1 MATMIQLVRQLA
13 ERLSPSE
20 HVTGVADDHTATT
33 LTDTRDQK
41 YSSADANELDRKF
54 IYLEAV
60 KMQSRITEEGKAPAT
75 GILTVSPDVTDAP
88 TAVTGSAA
96 NVSTTSTTLTD
107 TDESMTVNEWAG
119 YTIAAGGLYLD
130 VTSNTATVLT
140 GTDGWSDGSS
150 GPGAVAWTVGT
161 RYLIADGPIQTL
173 KNAINLVLRNT
184 FLPTFWPL
192 SLHVMGNDANDMEPS
207 TIATDYTAEN
217 SGTLATE
224 STIVKNGAQA
234 LKATAGAALSGA
246 STGNI
251 NVVEGK
257 PYYAAADCSVKQ
269 GDDADFRV
277 VNVQDS
283 DAQIDDNATTDEPSW
298 TELVIPFTPP
308 SGCEQV
314 DVFMLGTTSGDVTY
328 WDDFQIWHGGA
339 GVYPMPSWLTRPE
352 QVIGVRA
359 FPQGTGG
366 PSPND
371 YRSNERGS
379 FPLIWDFESVDRRGT
394 SELRIWVDAAGAR
407 PFIYALRSLAELSA
421 DTDTTPAD
429 QDKVVNW
436 ASRYMEAET
445 GEQRARVLSLLR
457 SLYFVRPV
465 TELPRRVGVTMA

>member
-339 GVYPMPSWLTRPE
+339 GVYPMPSWLTRPA
-352 QVIGVRA
+352 QLLDVRA
-359 FPQGTGG
+359 FPQGTPG
-366 PSPND
+366 PALDFD
-371 YRSNERGS
+371 YRTHEQGS
-379 FPLIWDFESVDRRGT
+379 IPLTYNIESVDKRANQPFRLKVQGT
-394 SELRIWVDAAGAR
+394 SSR
-407 PFIYALRSLAELSA
+407 PYIYALRPLAELSA
-421 DTDTTPAD
+421 DTSTSVAE
-429 QDKVVNW
+429 QDFIVRW
-436 ASRYMEAET
+436 AEKLVREPDKAAET
-445 GEQRARVLSLLR
+445 LALLR
-457 SLYFVRPV
+457 AVAFGRVT
-465 TELPRRVGVTMA
+465 TELPTRAGVSMR